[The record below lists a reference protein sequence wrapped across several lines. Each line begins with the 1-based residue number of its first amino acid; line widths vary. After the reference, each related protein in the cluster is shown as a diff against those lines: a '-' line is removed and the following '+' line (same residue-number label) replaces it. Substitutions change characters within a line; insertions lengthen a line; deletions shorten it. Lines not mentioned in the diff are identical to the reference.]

1 MLVEAIG
8 SKYIVTYTNDMARTT
23 GKNFSTHQ
31 DFLAKLLALEDGGKI
46 DRHNLFTTLCANIAA
61 GSDTTAIS
69 LSAVFYCLLQNPTKL
84 GLRKEI
90 DQHVEEGKISN
101 PVTFSEAQNMP
112 YLQAV
117 IKEALRL
124 HPASGQLLAR
134 EIPIE
139 GTTLAGYFFPQGTT
153 AGMSPWVYHMDSTV
167 FGDQPNEFKP
177 ERWLG
182 DLRQTAIMDTNLLS
196 FGAGAR
202 TCIGR
207 NISMLGMVKVVPQI
221 LRQFDLE
228 LQDPTS
234 EWEIDSD
241 EPVELST
248 EKTNIDQTPLRTI
261 SWDGPDDTH
270 NPKNWTDRA
279 KWTAT
284 HLVSGFGCMPPVTG
298 TIVAPA
304 IDFIATDLEIGS
316 SVMSALC
323 LSIFLIGVGLA
334 PLILTPLSGIHG
346 RLPIL
351 HFTNIFFLIFN
362 TACCFSQSQGQLLAF
377 RFLSGVG
384 ASAGLSVGGGVIG
397 DLWKAER
404 RARAAAVY
412 TLGPL
417 IGPAIGP
424 IMGGFVSDKAS
435 WRWAFWAISIAAALV
450 QVSAALFL
458 RETYGPAVLARKVRR
473 LQKETQQLECNLCT
487 EVDDKGKDPIKHV
500 LESLLR
506 PFRLMGTQV
515 IVQFLAIY
523 MGLLYGVMWLLLFN
537 FPLMWTEQYNESAS
551 IGGLNYISVGLGF
564 VFGSQTNGFLNDFF
578 YKKLKTRN
586 GDKGKPEF
594 RIPLM
599 VPGSM
604 MVPIGLFWFGWSGEA
619 QIHWIMPNIG
629 AFLFCA
635 GCIFCY
641 QSIQTYTIDAYTK
654 YAASAISTLNFTRSI
669 TSFTFPLFAPYLFD
683 SLGFGWEN
691 SLLAFLSLGFGIV
704 VPATLWKY
712 GQRLRE
718 KSPFATGD

>member
-1 MLVEAIG
+1 
-8 SKYIVTYTNDMARTT
+8 
-23 GKNFSTHQ
+23 
-31 DFLAKLLALEDGGKI
+31 
-46 DRHNLFTTLCANIAA
+46 
-61 GSDTTAIS
+61 
-69 LSAVFYCLLQNPTKL
+69 
-84 GLRKEI
+84 
-90 DQHVEEGKISN
+90 
-101 PVTFSEAQNMP
+101 
-112 YLQAV
+112 
-117 IKEALRL
+117 
-124 HPASGQLLAR
+124 
-134 EIPIE
+134 
-139 GTTLAGYFFPQGTT
+139 
-153 AGMSPWVYHMDSTV
+153 
-167 FGDQPNEFKP
+167 
-177 ERWLG
+177 
-182 DLRQTAIMDTNLLS
+182 
-196 FGAGAR
+196 
-202 TCIGR
+202 
-207 NISMLGMVKVVPQI
+207 
-221 LRQFDLE
+221 
-228 LQDPTS
+228 
-234 EWEIDSD
+234 
-241 EPVELST
+241 
-248 EKTNIDQTPLRTI
+248 
-261 SWDGPDDTH
+261 
-270 NPKNWTDRA
+270 
-279 KWTAT
+279 
-284 HLVSGFGCMPPVTG
+284 MPPVTG

-564 VFGSQTNGFLNDFF
+564 VFGSQSELLISYPFLGIPNFAQQMAF
-578 YKKLKTRN
+578 STTSSIRSLKRATVT
-586 GDKGKPEF
+586 KGN
-594 RIPLM
+594 LSS
-599 VPGSM
+599 V
-604 MVPIGLFWFGWSGEA
+604 
-619 QIHWIMPNIG
+619 
-629 AFLFCA
+629 
-635 GCIFCY
+635 
-641 QSIQTYTIDAYTK
+641 
-654 YAASAISTLNFTRSI
+654 
-669 TSFTFPLFAPYLFD
+669 
-683 SLGFGWEN
+683 SL
-691 SLLAFLSLGFGIV
+691 
-704 VPATLWKY
+704 
-712 GQRLRE
+712 
-718 KSPFATGD
+718 